1 MRAGDRMSR
10 TRPRPG
16 NREDG
21 IMTQSMQDE
30 IGAGDAQGTDETR
43 LLLEFLRDRDATC
56 PACGYNLRNL
66 TRPVCPECRE
76 TLALTVGYQKPRI
89 GLFVAAITPSIFSG
103 ICGVIMLLPLMMI
116 PGPPAPPLGAYLLDL
131 FGLSSGLLGLGLF
144 VFRQAF
150 LRQSRVSQMAWAFVT
165 WIIHVLAFIIV
176 LASAN

>member
-1 MRAGDRMSR
+1 MRAGDGMSR
-10 TRPRPG
+10 ARPRPG
-16 NREDG
+16 NREAA

-30 IGAGDAQGTDETR
+30 IGAGDAQGADETQ
-43 LLLEFLRDRDATC
+43 LLLEFLRDRDAAC

-89 GLFVAAITPSIFSG
+89 GLFVATITPSIFSG
-103 ICGVIMLLPLMMI
+103 ICGLIILFPLLTFAGAPLE
-116 PGPPAPPLGAYLLDL
+116 AVLLDT

-150 LRQSRVSQMAWAFVT
+150 LRQRRVSQMVWAFVT
-165 WIIHVLAFIIV
+165 WTIHVLAFIVV
-176 LASAN
+176 LTSAY

>member
-1 MRAGDRMSR
+1 MSR
-10 TRPRPG
+10 TRSRPG
-16 NREDG
+16 NRETA

-30 IGAGDAQGTDETR
+30 MDQRGVGDAPHADETR
-43 LLLEFLRDRDATC
+43 LLLEFLRDRDADC

-89 GLFVAAITPSIFSG
+89 GLFVATITPSIFSG
-103 ICGVIMLLPLMMI
+103 ICGLIILFPLLTVRGAPLE
-116 PGPPAPPLGAYLLDL
+116 AFLLDT

-150 LRQSRVSQMAWAFVT
+150 LRQSRVSQMVWAFVT
-165 WIIHVLAFIIV
+165 WAIHVLAFVVV
-176 LASAN
+176 LTSSI